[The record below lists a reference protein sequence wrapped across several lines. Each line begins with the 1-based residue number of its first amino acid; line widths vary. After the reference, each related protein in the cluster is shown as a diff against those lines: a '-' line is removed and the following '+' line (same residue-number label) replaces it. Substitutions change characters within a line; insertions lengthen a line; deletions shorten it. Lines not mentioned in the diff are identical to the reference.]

1 MDEYRKMELLSQA
14 RRDGL
19 AREAS
24 QARLLGQ
31 PGQLRVL
38 FTLTALVFGMV
49 ALWLR

>member
-1 MDEYRKMELLSQA
+1 MDEYRKMKLLSEA
-14 RRDGL
+14 RHDEL
-19 AREAS
+19 IREAS

-38 FTLTALVFGMV
+38 LTLTALVFGMV

>member
-1 MDEYRKMELLSQA
+1 MDEYRKMELLNQA
-14 RRDGL
+14 RRNEL
-19 AREAS
+19 VREAS

-31 PGQLRVL
+31 PGRLRVL

>member
-14 RRDGL
+14 RRDEL
-19 AREAS
+19 VREAS
-24 QARLLGQ
+24 QARLLSR
-31 PGQLRVL
+31 PGRLRML